1 MAGELEPGVTYSA
14 PSLAEQFGVSVRL
27 GGYLNPELFASY
39 RIGTADPG
47 DPGFAFTNEVALSYG
62 LGPLDLDLL
71 GRIDF
76 PTAGT
81 LGSPRPELGVGLRYD
96 FGRALGL
103 DAGVTLS
110 TQRSVVSFGVALR
123 W

>member
-1 MAGELEPGVTYSA
+1 EIRTSA
-14 PSLAEQFGVSVRL
+14 LSSLLDGDAEQFGVSVRL

-39 RIGTADPG
+39 RIGTAGAG
-47 DPGFAFTNEVALSYG
+47 DTSFGLSNEVALSYA
-62 LGPLDLDLL
+62 LGPLDLDIM

-76 PTAGT
+76 PAAGT
-81 LGSPRPELGVGLRYD
+81 LASPRPELGLGLRYD
-96 FGRALGL
+96 FGRTLGL

>member
-1 MAGELEPGVTYSA
+1 MIRTSA
-14 PSLAEQFGVSVRL
+14 ISSLLDGDADQFGVSVRL

-47 DPGFAFTNEVALSYG
+47 DPGFAFSNEVALSYA
-62 LGPLDLDLL
+62 LGPLDLDLV

-81 LGSPRPELGVGLRYD
+81 LASPRPELGVGLRYD